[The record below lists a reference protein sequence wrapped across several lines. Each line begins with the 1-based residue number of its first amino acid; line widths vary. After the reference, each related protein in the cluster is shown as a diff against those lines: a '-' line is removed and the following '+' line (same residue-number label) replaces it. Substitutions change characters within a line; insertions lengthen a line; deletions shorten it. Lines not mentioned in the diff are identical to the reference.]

1 MKVSIILIL
10 IAGALIFSG
19 CPPKQVPEEQV
30 EVKKI
35 PKEFEVMDEGAQS
48 GYRGDLAF
56 KIITDQTDFAR
67 TVGTMSVTVSR
78 DLSSVDFNTQFVIL
92 ALRGRK
98 PTGGY
103 SIEIQDVKREQNGLW
118 ITVKVGSPSKD
129 AMVSQAFTS
138 FYQMVVVEK
147 GDLTGDSI
155 IVFATPDGKVLLTEE
170 VVL

>member
-1 MKVSIILIL
+1 MKVSILLIL

-19 CPPKQVPEEQV
+19 CPPKQVPEE
-30 EVKKI
+30 KI
-35 PKEFEVMDEGAQS
+35 PKEFKVMDKGAQS
-48 GYRGDLAF
+48 GYMGDLAF
-56 KIITDQTDFAR
+56 KIITDQADFAG
-67 TVGTMSVTVSR
+67 TVGTMSVSK
-78 DLSSVDFNTQFVIL
+78 DLSAVDFNTQFVIL

>member
-1 MKVSIILIL
+1 MKVSILLIL

-19 CPPKQVPEEQV
+19 CPPKQVPEE
-30 EVKKI
+30 KI
-35 PKEFEVMDEGAQS
+35 PKEFKVIDEGAQS
-48 GYRGDLAF
+48 GYRGDLSF
-56 KIITDQTDFAR
+56 EIITDQTDFAR
-67 TVGTMSVTVSR
+67 AIGTMSVSK

-98 PTGGY
+98 STGGY
-103 SIEIQDVKREQNGLW
+103 SIEIQDVKREENGLW
-118 ITVKVGSPSKD
+118 VTVKVGSPAKD

-155 IVFATPDGKVLLTEE
+155 IVFATPEGKVLVTEE
-170 VVL
+170 VSL